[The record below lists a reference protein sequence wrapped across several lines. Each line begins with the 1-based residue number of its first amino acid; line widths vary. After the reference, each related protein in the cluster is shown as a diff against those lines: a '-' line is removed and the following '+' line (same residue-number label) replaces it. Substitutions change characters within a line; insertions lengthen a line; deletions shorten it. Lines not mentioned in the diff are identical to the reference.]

1 MATLDELVHYCKTEN
16 PVGAF
21 MLTGEW
27 GSGKTHLIEKDLTAR
42 LEDTHVIA
50 RVSLFGLG
58 SIDALH
64 QAVKEAWITACSP
77 VLGRLVK
84 DKERAQNNSKLLN
97 TINSILKGLNP
108 AAGKAADL
116 AVSLNI
122 LDVITVEPEIE
133 DIHDLK
139 KKRVVL
145 VFDDLERS
153 KLDLIAVMGAI
164 NNYCE
169 NQKFNTIIV
178 TNESFLIR
186 SLGHDLLKY
195 QMVKGKTVSRTLFH
209 IPNCESAVSSIIEE
223 RHWSSEAYKTYLQD
237 RKERIIE
244 LFSSAEFRP
253 ESSRSETVKSHNLL
267 ALITSLDDFYRIFS
281 HLTKAGVD
289 NPDSWLFSFLAYS
302 LTRKGGVFDNGEL
315 RFDCTDEEIQKLYP
329 MFSPEFLFTS
339 IRSWVSYGIWDKELF
354 DRELAEVLR

>member
-1 MATLDELVHYCKTEN
+1 MATLDELVHYCKIEH

-27 GSGKTHLIEKDLTAR
+27 GSGKTHLIEKDLTAA
-42 LEDTHVIA
+42 LADTHVIA
-50 RVSLFGLG
+50 RVSLFGLS

-84 DKERAQNNSKLLN
+84 DKERAENNSKLIN

-108 AAGKAADL
+108 TAGKAADL

-153 KLDLIAVMGAI
+153 KLDLIAVMGTI

-169 NQKFNTIIV
+169 NQKFNTIVV

-186 SLGHDLLKY
+186 SMGNDLLKY
-195 QMVKGKTVSRTLFH
+195 KMLKGKTISRTMFH
-209 IPNCESAVSSIIEE
+209 IPDCKAAITSIIEE
-223 RHWSSEAYKTYLQD
+223 RSWGSETYKHYLQE
-237 RKERIIE
+237 RKEDIIK
-244 LFSSAEFRP
+244 LFSSDKFRP
-253 ESSRSETVKSHNLL
+253 ESSLKETTKSHNLL
-267 ALITSLDDFYRIFS
+267 SLITSLDDFYRIFS
-281 HLTKAGVD
+281 HLTKAGVE
-289 NPDSWLFSFLAYS
+289 NPDNWLFSFLAYS
-302 LTRKGGVFDNGEL
+302 LARKSGVFDNGEL

-329 MFSPEFLFTS
+329 MFLPEFLFVS
-339 IRSWVSYGIWDKELF
+339 IRSWISYGVWDRELF
-354 DRELAEVLR
+354 DIELAEVLR

>member
-1 MATLDELVHYCKTEN
+1 MATLDELVHYCKTEH

-27 GSGKTHLIEKDLTAR
+27 GSGKTHLIEKDLTAA
-42 LEDTHVIA
+42 LADTHVIA
-50 RVSLFGLG
+50 RVSLFGLS

-64 QAVKEAWITACSP
+64 QAVKEAWLTACSP

-84 DKERAQNNSKLLN
+84 NKERAENNSKLLN

-108 AAGKAADL
+108 TAGKAADL

-153 KLDLIAVMGAI
+153 KLDLIAVMGTI

-169 NQKFNTIIV
+169 NQKFNTIVV

-186 SLGHDLLKY
+186 SMGNDLLKY
-195 QMVKGKTVSRTLFH
+195 RMLKGKTVSRTAFH
-209 IPNCESAVSSIIEE
+209 IPDCESAISDIIEE
-223 RHWSSEAYKTYLQD
+223 RAWSTEAYKNYLLE
-237 RKERIIE
+237 RKEDIIK
-244 LFSSAEFRP
+244 LFSSDTFRP
-253 ESSRSETVKSHNLL
+253 ESSSTEAVKSHNLL

-281 HLTKAGVD
+281 HLTKAGVE

-302 LTRKGGVFDNGEL
+302 LTRKGGVYENGEM
-315 RFDCTDEEIQKLYP
+315 RFDCTDEEIRKLYP

-339 IRSWVSYGIWDKELF
+339 IRNWIAYGIWDKELF
-354 DRELAEVLR
+354 DRELAEILR